1 MTIRRPRSGFGS
13 EKMMLDEHG
22 ISSLQ
27 RIQAESQNS
36 LGNAVRF
43 NTAKIGNAPM
53 QENNTKKRSSEKR
66 SLKNSRRG
74 ETALRDRGETFE
86 VPMGKQH
93 LRDLRKPHQGAGVIE
108 RVERVERN
116 QNIEEESVGAEDT
129 PEMSSDFSKEILTGK
144 AKNDQSPSDF
154 HQSMPA
160 MFVPNYFT
168 NSFQVGFYSN
178 VKEPVTLNSK
188 SQQLQLAG
196 SAQSLDSAGNI
207 RVSSVFVR
215 KRFDLK
221 VFYLLLL
228 VFSAVLSYIRCV
240 SKLQSENKPLLE
252 HS

>member
-1 MTIRRPRSGFGS
+1 
-13 EKMMLDEHG
+13 MMLDEHG

-27 RIQAESQNS
+27 HIQAQSQNS

-43 NTAKIGNAPM
+43 NTAKIGNAPV
-53 QENNTKKRSSEKR
+53 QENNFKKKSSGKK
-66 SLKNSRRG
+66 SLKNGRRG
-74 ETALRDRGETFE
+74 ETALRDRGDMELNYYLKPKTFE

-93 LRDLRKPHQGAGVIE
+93 LRDLRKPHQGAGDIE

-129 PEMSSDFSKEILTGK
+129 PEMSSDSSKEIPTGK
-144 AKNDQSPSDF
+144 AKNDQSPSGF
-154 HQSMPA
+154 HQSIPA

-168 NSFQVGFYSN
+168 NSFQVEFYSN

-188 SQQLQLAG
+188 SQELQLAD